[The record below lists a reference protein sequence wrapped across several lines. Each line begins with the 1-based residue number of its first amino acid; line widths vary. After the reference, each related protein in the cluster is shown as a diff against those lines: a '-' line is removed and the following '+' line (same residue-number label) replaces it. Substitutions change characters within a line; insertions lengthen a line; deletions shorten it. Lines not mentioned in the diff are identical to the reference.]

1 MTFRSWYAWFF
12 AGRGYLCPILHR
24 IVCQSHKSRTNA
36 KRCRKQGQIRAKA
49 EQGDASEQYNLGVMY
64 EKGQG
69 VQQDYAKAYMWIS
82 LAADQGLEDAI
93 KKLDYLVNILTP
105 SQIEEGQRLAREWIA
120 THTKAQATQ

>member
-1 MTFRSWYAWFF
+1 MRSFF
-12 AGRGYLCPILHR
+12 VLVVLSVLFLGGCFPISQKAES
-24 IVCQSHKSRTNA
+24 IPNA
-36 KRCRKQGQIRAKA
+36 AESVEQIRAKA
-49 EQGDASEQYNLGVMY
+49 EQGDASAQYNLGVIY

-69 VQQDYAKAYMWIS
+69 VQQDYVKAYMWAS

-93 KKLDYLVNILTP
+93 KKLDYLVKILTP

>member
-1 MTFRSWYAWFF
+1 MRGFLRVAVIFVLFF
-12 AGRGYLCPILHR
+12 TGLFA
-24 IVCQSHKSRTNA
+24 SHTKAEPTPNA
-36 KRCRKQGQIRAKA
+36 AESAEQIRAKA
-49 EQGDASEQYNLGVMY
+49 EQGDASAQYNLGVIY

-120 THTKAQATQ
+120 THTKAQATK